1 MFGKPAIGEQELD
14 KAVDKFA
21 VKVVQTKETVDHLL
35 REYSQILWY
44 FIAHGGKWVA
54 VDVAANA
61 RA

>member
-44 FIAHGGKWVA
+44 FIAHGGK
-54 VDVAANA
+54 
-61 RA
+61 